1 MNGLRKGSWRECGEG
16 SLHWKRGRQQQ
27 RPASRACWPRPPR
40 RLAPRPSRL
49 PCCLPPRERARSSSI
64 AASSACPTRTPLSPA
79 ETCSCRQSPSTR
91 PAVYSEAHGHGP
103 GVPAAPCP
111 PRCVSPALPLS
122 AEASVFSVKL
132 EEIKRGLPESPP
144 TSSLFIWIWAHASD
158 RLSADRG

>member
-1 MNGLRKGSWRECGEG
+1 MEKGLFSGSGADSSSGLPPGPAGRAPHDAWPLALRG
-16 SLHWKRGRQQQ
+16 SLLSS
-27 RPASRACWPRPPR
+27 PAGT
-40 RLAPRPSRL
+40 
-49 PCCLPPRERARSSSI
+49 RARPTSI

-91 PAVYSEAHGHGP
+91 SAVYSEAHGHGP